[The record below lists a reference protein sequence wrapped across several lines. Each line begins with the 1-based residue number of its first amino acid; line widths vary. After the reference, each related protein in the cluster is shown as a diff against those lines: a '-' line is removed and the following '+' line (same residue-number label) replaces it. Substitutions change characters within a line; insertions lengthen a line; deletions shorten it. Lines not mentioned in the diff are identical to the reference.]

1 MRSALVVLVTIGF
14 ILVAAPTAAQ
24 TNAIPPNV
32 IAGLERA
39 PILDGVWRV
48 NGLGDLTLATR
59 PNEVLE
65 GSLNGRACGGQY
77 RGNAFSVFCEGA
89 DRGPY
94 LISGQASL
102 APRENSTARSRV
114 FAQPARMS
122 GQIHQSYLTARGHT
136 EEIAALSAT
145 RQ

>member
-1 MRSALVVLVTIGF
+1 MRTALFLFATGL
-14 ILVAAPTAAQ
+14 ILAASPTAAQ
-24 TNAIPPNV
+24 TNAMTPNAV
-32 IAGLERA
+32 AGIERS

-59 PNEVLE
+59 PNETLE
-65 GSLNGRACGGQY
+65 GSLNGRACHGQY
-77 RGNAFSVFCEGA
+77 RGNAFSVFCESA

-102 APRENSTARSRV
+102 APRENTARSRA
-114 FAQPARMS
+114 FAQSARMT
-122 GQIHQSYLTARGHT
+122 GQIHQTYLTARGHT
-136 EEIAALSAT
+136 EEIVALTAT